1 MASDDETYTDSMS
14 FTVTELLK
22 EVQLDY
28 SPATTKAVDDVVSS
42 VKQVIDKIPENF
54 QVTADLGPR
63 FVRDIKADKCEFK
76 FNRPKF
82 IEIAGSYSMQCVVK
96 PDINVDVFIRLP
108 KESFHEKD
116 YLNYRYHAKRYLYL
130 CVLKK
135 HLTSSSIFHDVR
147 WSTFQNEARKPILL
161 VYPAVKLSQNV
172 KFVVRIIP
180 TASSLFS
187 ISKLN
192 LGRNNVRALNQGDVP
207 QATPMYNSS
216 ILEDMF
222 LEDNAGF
229 IRRTFAGWK
238 HLGEALVL
246 LKVWARQRSSI
257 YCHDCLNGYLISV
270 IMAYLAT
277 ESGRNRINKSM
288 NPMQIFRVTLDFIAK
303 SKLWDNGIFFHP
315 QGERNVPHKT
325 QGRRTSLQSFPVVI
339 CDSFADFNLG
349 FRISRNGFQ
358 ELQDE
363 ASATLSCMA
372 KYGDGGFD
380 EIFMSRI
387 DYPAKYDFCIR
398 LNLKGNTEVYEP
410 GFCLDDECWRY
421 YEQKVLA
428 LMVQGLQDR
437 AKYVRVI
444 WRNTSSCCNYEEGLH
459 SLDSEELLI
468 GISFNSVEDGFRKV
482 TMGPSPEEKEK
493 ALEFRKFWGDKATLR
508 QFRDG
513 RIAEVVVWEREE
525 WERHLIIKDLSDHI
539 LSCHLPIP
547 KENIIAIVDQLDFAL
562 LYGNKDPIA
571 YSKSLLVAFDD
582 LSKRL
587 RLLDDI
593 PLRVSSVQPLSSAFR
608 FTSVFPPGPHALA
621 CENHVNVKIQKLT
634 STSVQPLEVMIQLE
648 GSGNWPMDDVAL
660 EKTKSAFLLKIGES
674 LQKNWGMTCT
684 AAEDDVDVFMS
695 GFAFRLK
702 ILHERGLNL
711 VRRPSGGGQAKW
723 VLSTDRKLFICSQ
736 HSSMINGLCGRFPT
750 YGPVVRL
757 AKRWV
762 SSHLLSSLLGEEAI
776 ELLVAYLFLKPGP
789 FSPTVSRITGFLR
802 FLRLLSEYDWT
813 FSALVVDINGDLT
826 PEDEKEIHE
835 NFTSSR
841 KNSENPESA
850 NPAMFLATP
859 YDKKSEAWTRS
870 SPTPTELRRLVVYA
884 TSSANLLTK
893 LILQDRFN
901 SYQWECLFRTPLNVY
916 DVVILLHRDKLP
928 YPHRLLF
935 PSELNQGRL
944 VMRGRASKSFHPFLL
959 AGVGTGIKAC
969 LEDLKD
975 KVMIDFNPV
984 RCFIDEIERDF
995 PGIFKVW
1002 YDSLGGDAIGLT
1014 WDKANPKKRG
1024 RDFMDEDNQGLID
1037 VLKTIG
1043 DAGKGFVRSVHFLK
1057 APKLSH

>member
-1 MASDDETYTDSMS
+1 MASDNAMITDSMS
-14 FTVTELLK
+14 LKVTELLK

-28 SPATTKAVDDVVSS
+28 SPATTKTVDDVVSS
-42 VKQVIDKIPENF
+42 IKQVINKIPENF
-54 QVTADLGPR
+54 QVTAELASG
-63 FVRDIKADKCEFK
+63 FVRDIKADKVEFK
-76 FNRPKF
+76 FKRPKF
-82 IEIAGSYSMQCVVK
+82 IEIAGSYSMQCVAK
-96 PDINVDVFIRLP
+96 PDVNVDVFIRLP
-108 KESFHEKD
+108 KECFHEKD

-135 HLTSSSIFHDVR
+135 HLTSSPIFHDVR

-161 VYPAVKLSQNV
+161 VYPDVRLSENA

-187 ISKLN
+187 MSKLK
-192 LGRNNVRALNQGDVP
+192 LERNNVRALNQGDVV
-207 QATPMYNSS
+207 QATPVYNCS

-229 IRRTFAGWK
+229 IRRTFVGWK
-238 HLGEALVL
+238 ELREALVL

-277 ESGRNRINKSM
+277 ESSRNRINNSM
-288 NPMQIFRVTLDFIAK
+288 NPMQIFRVTLDFIAN
-303 SKLWDNGIFFHP
+303 SKLWANGILFQP
-315 QGERNVPHKT
+315 QGERNVPDKE
-325 QGRRTSLQSFPVVI
+325 RRMSLQSFPVVI
-339 CDSFADFNLG
+339 CDAFADFNLG
-349 FRISRNGFQ
+349 FRISQNGFQ

-363 ASATLSCMA
+363 ASVTLSCMA
-372 KYGDGGFD
+372 KYGDVAFD
-380 EIFMSRI
+380 DLFMSRT
-387 DYPAKYDFCIR
+387 DFPAKYDFCVR
-398 LNLKGNTEVYEP
+398 LNLKGKTEVYQL

-421 YEQKVLA
+421 YEQKVLS

-437 AKYVRVI
+437 AKFVRVI
-444 WRNTSSCCNYEEGLH
+444 WRNSAPGCNFEDGFL
-459 SLDSEELLI
+459 SLNGEELLI
-468 GISFNSVEDGFRKV
+468 GISVSSMEDGFRKV
-482 TMGPSPEEKEK
+482 TMGPSPEDKEK

-508 QFRDG
+508 QFRDS

-525 WERHLIIKDLSDHI
+525 WERHLIMKDLSEHI
-539 LSCHLPIP
+539 LSRHLSLP
-547 KENIIAIVDQLDFAL
+547 KENVTAIVDQLDFSLA
-562 LYGNKDPIA
+562 YGNRDPIA
-571 YSKSLLVAFDD
+571 FTKSLLVAFDD

-608 FTSVFPPGPHALA
+608 FTSVFPPGPHPLA
-621 CENHVNVKIQKLT
+621 CENHVDVRMQKLT
-634 STSVQPLEVMIQLE
+634 STCIQPLQVLIQLE

-684 AAEDDVDVFMS
+684 ATEDDIDVFMS

-711 VRRPSGGGQAKW
+711 VRRPIGGGSVKQ
-723 VLSTDRKLFICSQ
+723 VLSTDKKLFICSQ
-736 HSSMINGLCGRFPT
+736 HSNMINGLCGCYPT

-762 SSHLLSSLLGEEAI
+762 SAHLLSSLLAEEAI
-776 ELLVAYLFLKPGP
+776 ELLVAYLFLKPFP

-813 FSALVVDINGDLT
+813 FSALVVDINGDLS

-835 NFTSSR
+835 NFTLSR
-841 KNSENPESA
+841 KNAEETPQSA
-850 NPAMFLATP
+850 NPAMFLATA
-859 YDKKSEAWTRS
+859 YDKLSEAWTRS
-870 SPTPTELRRLVVYA
+870 SPTAAELRRMVAYA

-893 LILQDRFN
+893 LILQDQLD
-901 SYQWECLFRTPLNVY
+901 SYKWECLFRTPLHVY
-916 DVVILLHRDKLP
+916 DAVILLHRDKLP

-944 VMRGRASKSFHPFLL
+944 VARGQASKNFHPFMLP
-959 AGVGTGIKAC
+959 GVGEGIRAS
-969 LEDLKD
+969 LEKLKD
-975 KVMIDFNPV
+975 KVMVDFDPV
-984 RCFIDEIERDF
+984 RCFIDDIERDF
-995 PGIFKVW
+995 PEMFKVW
-1002 YDSLGGDAIGLT
+1002 YDFLGGDAIGLT

-1024 RDFMDEDNQGLID
+1024 RDTTGEDNQGLID
-1037 VLKTIG
+1037 ALRVVG
-1043 DAGKGFVRSVHFLK
+1043 EAGKGLVRSVYFLK
-1057 APKLSH
+1057 APKRRQ